1 MFTVGS
7 FSTYIIVLVSNALKH
22 GIEACRK
29 PPSMSQLPVPFTYGL
44 IVLNTIFLVM
54 SAMII
59 KVRNVTGLSNY
70 SKKSSLR
77 EYTLLGE

>member
-29 PPSMSQLPVPFTYGL
+29 RPSMSQLPVPFTYGL
-44 IVLNTIFLVM
+44 ISIEYHFPGDV
-54 SAMII
+54 
-59 KVRNVTGLSNY
+59 SNDHQ
-70 SKKSSLR
+70 SKKRHRLK
-77 EYTLLGE
+77 